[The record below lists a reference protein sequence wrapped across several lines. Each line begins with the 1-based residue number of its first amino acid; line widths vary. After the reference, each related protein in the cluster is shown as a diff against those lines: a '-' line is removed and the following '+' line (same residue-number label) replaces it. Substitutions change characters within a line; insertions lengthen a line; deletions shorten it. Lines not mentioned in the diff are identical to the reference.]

1 MKYVDIP
8 KFGQLVEYVTQ
19 AEPTLING
27 EMVAGVIIHSVD
39 LEPESILAAAE
50 SIKADYEKVAD
61 VRPVQSDPVKV
72 DAIKAEVVKQYC
84 DDVAHYVVLV
94 PELLPILDKITEV
107 KSYKEWQVKL
117 AVKVGEV
124 YLYRTNGNLYKVI
137 QAHTT
142 QSDWTPDKTPALWL
156 KFHDPSSGTY
166 PAWVQPTGA
175 HNAYNI
181 GDKVTFNGRL
191 WESKINAN
199 VWSPTVYPA
208 GWKDLG
214 IYP

>member
-1 MKYVDIP
+1 MKYEPIP

-19 AEPTLING
+19 AEPTLIDD

-39 LEPESILAAAE
+39 LEPESILSAAE

-61 VRPVQSDPVKV
+61 VRPVQSDPIKI

-84 DDVAHYVVLV
+84 EDVAAYVVKV
-94 PELLPILDKITEV
+94 PEILPILSNIVEV

-117 AVKVGEV
+117 VVKAGEV
-124 YLYRTNGNLYKVI
+124 YLFRPNGNLYKVI
-137 QAHTT
+137 QPHTT
-142 QSDWTPDKTPALWL
+142 QADWTPDITPALWV

-166 PAWVQPTGA
+166 PEWTQPAGA
-175 HNAYNI
+175 HDAYAL
-181 GDKVTFNGRL
+181 GYKVTHTGRL
-191 WESKINAN
+191 WESLYDAN
-199 VWSPTVYPA
+199 VWEPGVF

-214 IYP
+214 VYP